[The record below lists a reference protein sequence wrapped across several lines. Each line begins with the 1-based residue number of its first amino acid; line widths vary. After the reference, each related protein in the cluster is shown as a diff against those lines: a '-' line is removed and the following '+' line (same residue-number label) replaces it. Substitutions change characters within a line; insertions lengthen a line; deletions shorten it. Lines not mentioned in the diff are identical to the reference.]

1 MGVFTSQLK
10 KLDWGMI
17 IPAVLLV
24 CFGLA
29 GIWSTC
35 VAKNNFSNFEK
46 QIIFFDKSINKIIVG
61 KTDINL
67 PINKDKKG
75 LPIELVISQ
84 INRKAGSQ

>member
-1 MGVFTSQLK
+1 MK
-10 KLDWGMI
+10 K
-17 IPAVLLV
+17 IPINELEINCLYPPK
-24 CFGLA
+24 
-29 GIWSTC
+29 INPNREMKMYKE
-35 VAKNNFSNFEK
+35 AKIF
-46 QIIFFDKSINKIIVG
+46 FFDKSINKIIVG